1 MVFSRQVNV
10 DTHPVV
16 FLNQLKSLF
25 IEIPQQHTTV
35 VKVVKNAEFH
45 RDISVMSLGNIAQHS
60 HATVSVIYGTRRLV
74 ETLARPWHEPH
85 LGMELH
91 GMAGALGAVQINAL
105 ASAFVELE
113 CRLTGMAVTPALAVA
128 VRQNLT
134 RLQDLLDSLK

>member
-1 MVFSRQVNV
+1 MVFSRQVDV

-60 HATVSVIYGTRRLV
+60 HATVSVIHGTRRLV
-74 ETLARPWHEPH
+74 ETPSH
-85 LGMELH
+85 
-91 GMAGALGAVQINAL
+91 ALV
-105 ASAFVELE
+105 
-113 CRLTGMAVTPALAVA
+113 
-128 VRQNLT
+128 
-134 RLQDLLDSLK
+134 